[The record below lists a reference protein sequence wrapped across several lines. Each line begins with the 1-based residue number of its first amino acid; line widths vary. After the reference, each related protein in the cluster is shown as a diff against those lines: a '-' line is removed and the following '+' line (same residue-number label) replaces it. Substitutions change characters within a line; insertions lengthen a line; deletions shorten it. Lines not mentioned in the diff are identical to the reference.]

1 MGGDSDQLGWVGRP
15 NEARPTPIDPMK
27 TVVGSGDTG
36 TRKNQCDIA
45 VGWYCN
51 RRAFAP

>member
-15 NEARPTPIDPMK
+15 NKARPTPIDPMK

-36 TRKNQCDIA
+36 TLKVFMSNP
-45 VGWYCN
+45 
-51 RRAFAP
+51 RAFVL